1 MEYGV
6 LQGSILDPLLFN
18 IHLCDLFYF
27 LDNLDIASYADDITL
42 YTVKENKESVLKV
55 LETSSQKLFK
65 WFKNNFMKANSDKSH
80 LLLSCNEPSTL
91 VIDGSSIETNTK
103 EVLLGI
109 TIDKD
114 LKFDDHVNSLCKKA
128 CQKLNALARLA
139 PYMNIEKR
147 IIMNAFIE
155 SQFGYSPLVY
165 MFHSWGINNKINQ
178 IHERVLRII
187 YNNKLSSIP
196 DSLDKDNSVTIHHRN
211 IRILATETFKVLHG
225 LSQPLINY
233 VFMERNCNYDLQGNN
248 FLNRRR
254 VNSVR
259 FGTESV
265 FFSSKNMRH
274 LPKGNKEF

>member
-1 MEYGV
+1 
-6 LQGSILDPLLFN
+6 
-18 IHLCDLFYF
+18 
-27 LDNLDIASYADDITL
+27 
-42 YTVKENKESVLKV
+42 
-55 LETSSQKLFK
+55 
-65 WFKNNFMKANSDKSH
+65 
-80 LLLSCNEPSTL
+80 
-91 VIDGSSIETNTK
+91 
-103 EVLLGI
+103 
-109 TIDKD
+109 
-114 LKFDDHVNSLCKKA
+114 
-128 CQKLNALARLA
+128 
-139 PYMNIEKR
+139 
-147 IIMNAFIE
+147 
-155 SQFGYSPLVY
+155 

-178 IHERVLRII
+178 IQERGLRII

>member
-1 MEYGV
+1 
-6 LQGSILDPLLFN
+6 
-18 IHLCDLFYF
+18 
-27 LDNLDIASYADDITL
+27 
-42 YTVKENKESVLKV
+42 
-55 LETSSQKLFK
+55 
-65 WFKNNFMKANSDKSH
+65 MKANSDKCQI
-80 LLLSCNEPSTL
+80 LLSCNEPSTL
-91 VIDGSSIETNTK
+91 MIDGSSIAANTK
-103 EVLLGI
+103 EVPLRI
-109 TIDKD
+109 SIDID
-114 LKFDDHVNSLCKKA
+114 LKLDDHVIISLCRLA
-128 CQKLNALARLA
+128 RQKLNALARLA

-155 SQFGYSPLVY
+155 SQFGYSPLIE

-187 YNNKLSSIP
+187 YKNKLSSIP

-211 IRILATETFKVLHG
+211 IRILVTETFKVLHG
-225 LSQPLINY
+225 LSPPLINY
-233 VFMERNCNYDLQGNN
+233 VFMERNCNYDLQGGN

-265 FFSSKNMRH
+265 FFSSKNMTH